1 MDCNQFVELVTAY
14 LDGSLD
20 VETRSRFDTHVLEC
34 DGCDNYLQQFRT
46 TVATLGKVDDS
57 DLNPAFRDRLL
68 HAFRERG

>member
-1 MDCNQFVELVTAY
+1 MDCIQFVELVTAY

-57 DLNPAFRDRLL
+57 HLNPAFRDRLMT
-68 HAFRERG
+68 AFRDRD

>member
-1 MDCNQFVELVTAY
+1 MDCNQFVELVTAH

-46 TVATLGKVDDS
+46 TVATLGKVDDA
-57 DLNPAFRDRLL
+57 DLNPAFRDRLMN
-68 HAFRERG
+68 AFRDRD

>member
-34 DGCDNYLQQFRT
+34 DGCDNYLQQFRH

-57 DLNPAFRDRLL
+57 DLNPALRDRLMNAFRDR
-68 HAFRERG
+68 G

>member
-68 HAFRERG
+68 DAFRDRG

>member
-46 TVATLGKVDDS
+46 TVATLGTVDDS
-57 DLNPAFRDRLL
+57 DLNPAFRDRLMN
-68 HAFRERG
+68 AFRDRG

>member
-34 DGCDNYLQQFRT
+34 DGCDNYLQQFRI

-57 DLNPAFRDRLL
+57 DLNPAFRDRLMN
-68 HAFRERG
+68 AFRDRD